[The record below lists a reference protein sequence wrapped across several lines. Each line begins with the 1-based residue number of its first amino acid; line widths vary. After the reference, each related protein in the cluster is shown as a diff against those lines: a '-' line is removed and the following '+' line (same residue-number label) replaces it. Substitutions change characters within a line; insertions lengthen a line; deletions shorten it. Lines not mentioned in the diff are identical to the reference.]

1 MDFKVLDKG
10 SVRQLESRAF
20 SHIINKVVKLFG
32 LQKVSDAAFVVFSV
46 AKDQAYSIVDLL

>member
-46 AKDQAYSIVDLL
+46 AKYQAYSIVDLL